1 MVRPGRAKNVLVWHV
16 HGSWTQAFVAG
27 RHRYLVPVAGDR
39 GDGGIGLA
47 GRSWPNAR
55 EVPLEELAHEDIDF
69 VVLQRP
75 HEAGLVDRW
84 AGRPVGS
91 GLPAVYVEHNAPR
104 PSPTQSRHV
113 VADRSDIPVIH
124 VTDFNRLMWD
134 NGRAPTRVID
144 HGVADPGPRY
154 TGDVLRAA
162 TMINEPLR
170 RNRVVGAD
178 LLEPLSAYAQI
189 DVWGIGTG
197 DLRTD
202 RGGVTGRG
210 DVAPPALW
218 DQVARRRVYLHTARW
233 TSLGLSLIEAMLLG
247 MPVVAV
253 GTTMAPLVI
262 PCEAGV
268 VSANVATLGAGLRDF
283 MNDHATAAAAGKAAR
298 EFASVRFGLGRFLA
312 DWDQVIEELCR

>member
-1 MVRPGRAKNVLVWHV
+1 MVDPGRAKTVLLWHV

-27 RHRYLVPVAGDR
+27 RHRYLIPLAADR

-55 EVPLEELAHEDIDF
+55 EVALEELEREDIDL

-75 HEAGLVDRW
+75 HEAALVARW
-84 AGRPVGS
+84 TGRRVGS
-91 GLPAVYVEHNAPR
+91 DLPAVYVEHNAPR
-104 PSPTQSRHV
+104 PSPAQSRHV
-113 VADRSDIPVIH
+113 VADRVDIPLVH

-144 HGVADPGPRY
+144 HGVADPGHRY

-178 LLEPLSAYAQI
+178 LLEPLSAHAQI
-189 DVWGIGTG
+189 DVWGIGTEA
-197 DLRTD
+197 LSAK
-202 RGGVTGRG
+202 RGGVAGRG

-233 TSLGLSLIEAMLLG
+233 TSLGLSLIEAMFLG

-253 GTTMAPLVI
+253 GTTTAPFVI
-262 PCEAGV
+262 PSEAGI
-268 VSANVATLGAGLRDF
+268 VSADIVTLGTALRDF
-283 MNDHATAAAAGKAAR
+283 MNDRATAAAAGKAAR
-298 EFASVRFGLGRFLA
+298 EFASARFGLGRFLA
-312 DWDQVIEELCR
+312 AWDQVVEERCG